1 VSGRERLDRLLVQL
15 GYAPSRERARR
26 LVMAGLV
33 RVDGHIIDKPG
44 TLVALTSRVELEGND
59 TPFVSRGGV
68 KLDAA
73 LDHFGISVEG
83 AVVLDVGASTGGFT
97 DCVLRRGARAVIA
110 VDVGYGQF
118 AWSLRNDPRV
128 ALLERTNI
136 RHLDRGRVSLTPTLA
151 VIDVSFISLRLVL
164 PRVSELLAPGGEIVA
179 LVKPQFEVGKGQVG
193 KGGVVRD
200 ENLQREAVNNIRACG
215 EGLGFR
221 CCGDVESP
229 IQGPKGNREFF
240 LHFQSMTHD
249 Q

>member
-1 VSGRERLDRLLVQL
+1 
-15 GYAPSRERARR
+15 
-26 LVMAGLV
+26 MAGLV
-33 RVDGHIIDKPG
+33 RVDGRIVDKPG
-44 TLVALTSRVELEGND
+44 TQVSVDSRLELEGDD

-73 LDHFGISVEG
+73 IDRFGIAVEG

-128 ALLERTNI
+128 TLLERTNI
-136 RHLDRGRVSLTPTLA
+136 RYLDKERLPVTPTLA

-164 PRVSELLAPGGEIVA
+164 PRVVGLLGPDGEIVA

-193 KGGVVRD
+193 KGGVVRA
-200 ENLQREAVNNIRACG
+200 ENLHREAVDTIRACG
-215 EGLGFR
+215 EKLGLR
-221 CCGDVESP
+221 CCGEAESP

-240 LHFQSMTHD
+240 LHFRPMTHD
-249 Q
+249 S